1 MKTNRAQSATSL
13 PKAPREDADNRFAK
27 YMVMMGIR
35 IACFIA
41 MAVVTPYGWYTFV
54 FAAGAIFLPYLAVIV
69 ANVGQ
74 DAADTTA
81 ISPERAIEAPRP
93 APAAAAAG
101 PDAPV
106 VIRIAETPRLDARD
120 RDDRS

>member
-1 MKTNRAQSATSL
+1 MKTSPRAQSATSL
-13 PKAPREDADNRFAK
+13 PQAPREDAGSRFTK

-35 IACFIA
+35 IACFVA

-74 DAADTTA
+74 DAEVSAA
-81 ISPERAIEAPRP
+81 VNPERMIEAAPSAP
-93 APAAAAAG
+93 VAPAAE
-101 PDAPV
+101 APN
-106 VIRIAETPRLDARD
+106 VIRIAETPRLEQP